1 MANLNRLKIALIE
14 QGKTGKW
21 LAEQLGKSTCTV
33 SKWCS
38 NSIQP
43 DLNTLD
49 QIAKSLGVDVSE
61 LLNKTENNFADK
73 SFGYMLTNPPYDKSW
88 KTDSKHTGEEHRST
102 SRKGN
107 GAVIYPRCYKSSTRP
122 VKELK
127 GFKQIEL
134 QAGECQI
141 VSFEI
146 TSEDLKFYNHE
157 LEYVFEPGE
166 FEVMIGPNSR
176 DVISASFVYN

>member
-1 MANLNRLKIALIE
+1 MNQYFIEGVSLTGVMTHPRFFLFLI
-14 QGKTGKW
+14 
-21 LAEQLGKSTCTV
+21 LILIS
-33 SKWCS
+33 
-38 NSIQP
+38 
-43 DLNTLD
+43 
-49 QIAKSLGVDVSE
+49 
-61 LLNKTENNFADK
+61 
-73 SFGYMLTNPPYDKSW
+73 
-88 KTDSKHTGEEHRST
+88 
-102 SRKGN
+102 
-107 GAVIYPRCYKSSTRP
+107 SSTRP

-134 QAGECQI
+134 QAGECQT

-157 LEYVFEPGE
+157 LEYVCEPGE

>member
-1 MANLNRLKIALIE
+1 MPILRIN
-14 QGKTGKW
+14 
-21 LAEQLGKSTCTV
+21 QLH
-33 SKWCS
+33 
-38 NSIQP
+38 
-43 DLNTLD
+43 
-49 QIAKSLGVDVSE
+49 E
-61 LLNKTENNFADK
+61 
-73 SFGYMLTNPPYDKSW
+73 
-88 KTDSKHTGEEHRST
+88 
-102 SRKGN
+102 
-107 GAVIYPRCYKSSTRP
+107 IYLQCG
-122 VKELK
+122 LK

-157 LEYVFEPGE
+157 LEYVCEPGE